1 MNTPLFVIATYALST
16 GGFSAILTVGGVAVA
31 SAVPAAS
38 EREAYDAAFDIALE
52 LAAG

>member
-1 MNTPLFVIATYALST
+1 MTTPLLYIATYALPA
-16 GGFSAILTVGGVAVA
+16 GLFYAILTVGGVAVA
-31 SAVPAAS
+31 SAVPVAS